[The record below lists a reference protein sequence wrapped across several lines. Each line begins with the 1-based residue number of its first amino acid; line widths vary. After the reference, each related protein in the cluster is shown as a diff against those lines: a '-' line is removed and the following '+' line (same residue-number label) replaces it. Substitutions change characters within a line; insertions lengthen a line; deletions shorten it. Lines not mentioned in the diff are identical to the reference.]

1 MPLLRVEGLSKSFGG
16 LQAVSG
22 VSFQVAEGEIL
33 GLIGPNGSGKTTVL
47 NLITGYLK
55 PSAGAIWFCDEN
67 IVNLP
72 CHQICRRGI
81 SRTFQLTKP
90 FLNITALD
98 NVLVGRMYGRQPA
111 SSRRIAEEE
120 SLALLERV
128 GLGDKAHTLVKDLSL
143 MQRKKVELARA
154 LAAKPKLLLLDEMM
168 AGLNPAEVD
177 DAMHLIREV
186 RSWNVTLIVVEH
198 IVKAILG
205 LCDRVIVLNMG
216 EKIAEGTPQEI
227 VHDPHVIEVYLGKV
241 YA

>member
-1 MPLLRVEGLSKSFGG
+1 MPLLKVEGLSKSFGG

-33 GLIGPNGSGKTTVL
+33 GLIGPNGSGKTTLL
-47 NLITGYLK
+47 NLITGCLK
-55 PSAGAIWFCDEN
+55 PNAGAIWFDGEN

-81 SRTFQLTKP
+81 ARTFQLTKP
-90 FLNITALD
+90 FLNITALQ
-98 NVLVGRMYGRQPA
+98 NVMVGRMYGRQPA
-111 SSRRIAEEE
+111 SSMKAAEEE
-120 SLALLERV
+120 ALALLERV
-128 GLGDKAHTLVKDLSL
+128 GMGDKAHTLVKDLSL

-154 LAAKPKLLLLDEMM
+154 LAAKPKMLLLDEMM

-177 DAMHLIREV
+177 DAMHLIREI

-205 LCDRVIVLNMG
+205 LCDRVVVLNMG
-216 EKIAEGTPQEI
+216 EKIAEGTPQAV

>member
-1 MPLLRVEGLSKSFGG
+1 MPLLRVEELSKSFGG

-22 VSFQVAEGEIL
+22 VNFQVAEGEIL

-47 NLITGYLK
+47 NLITGHLK

-72 CHQICRRGI
+72 CHQISRRGI

-90 FLNITALD
+90 FLNITALE
-98 NVLVGRMYGRQPA
+98 NVLVGRMYGRLPA
-111 SSRRIAEEE
+111 SSRKAAEEE

-154 LAAKPKLLLLDEMM
+154 LAAKPRLLLLDEMM

-177 DAMHLIREV
+177 DAMHLIREI

-205 LCDRVIVLNMG
+205 LCDRVVVLNMG

>member
-1 MPLLRVEGLSKSFGG
+1 MPLLKVEDLSKAFGG

-22 VSFQVAEGEIL
+22 VSFQVEEGEIL

-55 PSAGAIWFCDEN
+55 PSGGRIWFCNEN

-72 CHQICRRGI
+72 CHHICRRGI

-90 FLNITALD
+90 FLNITALE
-98 NVLVGRMYGRQPA
+98 NVLVGRMYGREPA
-111 SSRRIAEEE
+111 RSRKVAEED

-128 GLGDKAHTLVKDLSL
+128 GMADKAYTLVKDLSL

-154 LAAKPKLLLLDEMM
+154 LAAKPRLLLLDEIM

-177 DAMHLIREV
+177 DAMHLIREI
-186 RSWNVTLIVVEH
+186 RSWNVTLIVVEN
-198 IVKAILG
+198 IVTAILG
-205 LCDRVIVLNMG
+205 LCDRVVVLNMG
-216 EKIAEGTPQEI
+216 QKIAEGAPQEI